1 MPDDFLKDLK
11 EEQEK
16 FKYLNP
22 DVEEI
27 RSFLEEYK
35 RSSVEPNITCFKELL
50 MQGYQIKSKLFSE
63 IMYNYFPE
71 WNPIRLS
78 KTKRI
83 SPSGVS
89 IPVTMYYEKKIN
101 SNFDFIEIDKKSI
114 PEEWKKDN

>member
-1 MPDDFLKDLK
+1 
-11 EEQEK
+11 
-16 FKYLNP
+16 
-22 DVEEI
+22 
-27 RSFLEEYK
+27 
-35 RSSVEPNITCFKELL
+35 
-50 MQGYQIKSKLFSE
+50 
-63 IMYNYFPE
+63 MYNYFPE

>member
-1 MPDDFLKDLK
+1 
-11 EEQEK
+11 
-16 FKYLNP
+16 
-22 DVEEI
+22 
-27 RSFLEEYK
+27 
-35 RSSVEPNITCFKELL
+35 